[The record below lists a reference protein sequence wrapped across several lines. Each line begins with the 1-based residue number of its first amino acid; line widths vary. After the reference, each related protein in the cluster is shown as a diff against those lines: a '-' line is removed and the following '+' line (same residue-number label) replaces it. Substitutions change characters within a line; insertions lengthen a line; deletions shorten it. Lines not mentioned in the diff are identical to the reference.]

1 MGLDDHRFAL
11 ASPTRPSATSKK
23 SFSNVSWPILAC
35 MSFVLGPCSPP
46 RFSAGDRNTPIAP
59 SSNCVFHCV
68 IWLPCTSYFSTSS
81 ASVLSPFNAAKA
93 TFALNAAVWFRLGL
107 LIALLLCGRYP
118 RPFEQVLHLNASLI
132 LPSQLSLSEGEY
144 RGYLAVGAPDGSAIG
159 RSQEGKSRRGIDEAS
174 FPLNV

>member
-46 RFSAGDRNTPIAP
+46 
-59 SSNCVFHCV
+59 
-68 IWLPCTSYFSTSS
+68 YFSTSS

-132 LPSQLSLSEGEY
+132 FPSQLCSCA
-144 RGYLAVGAPDGSAIG
+144 R
-159 RSQEGKSRRGIDEAS
+159 
-174 FPLNV
+174 